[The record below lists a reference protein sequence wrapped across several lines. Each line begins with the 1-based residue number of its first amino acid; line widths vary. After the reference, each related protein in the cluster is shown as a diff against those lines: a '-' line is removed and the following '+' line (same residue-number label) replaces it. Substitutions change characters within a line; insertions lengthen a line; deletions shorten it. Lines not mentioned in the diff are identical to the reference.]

1 MFDLPPKSVNTKP
14 ITTISSE
21 KSSKDVLRD
30 LWNFKDLLF
39 LLTWR
44 DLLVRYKQTFFG
56 VAWAIFRPLIT
67 VMVFAFIFGK
77 VAKLP
82 SGNTPYFL
90 FVFAGMIPWQFFS
103 SSLSEAGNSLVAN
116 ANIIT
121 KIYFPRLLMPL
132 SSIAAC
138 LVDAL
143 ITGIIFCV
151 LLVWYQV
158 EFTWHILILPA
169 FIIWLVL
176 LTIGLSIWT
185 AALNVTYRD
194 FRYLIPFMVQLG
206 MYISP
211 VGFSSQIIPDKWL
224 WLFYIN
230 PMASIIDGFRW
241 CIFNQSS
248 NFNVSM
254 SITGIVITLLM
265 FVYGL
270 IFFKNAEDSF
280 ADRI

>member
-1 MFDLPPKSVNTKP
+1 MSDSTNSKP
-14 ITTISSE
+14 ITVISSQD
-21 KSSKDVLRD
+21 SSKQLFNE
-30 LWNFKDLLF
+30 LWRFKDLFL

-56 VAWAIFRPLIT
+56 IAWAIFRPLIT
-67 VMVFAFIFGK
+67 VIVFAFIFGK

-82 SGNTPYFL
+82 SNNTPYFL
-90 FVFAGMIPWQFFS
+90 FVFAGIIPWQFFA
-103 SSLSEAGNSLVAN
+103 SSLADAGNSLVAN
-116 ANIIT
+116 SNIIT
-121 KIYFPRLLMPL
+121 KVYFPRLLMPF

-138 LVDAL
+138 FVDAL
-143 ITGIIFCV
+143 ITGVIFCIF
-151 LLVWYQV
+151 LFWYHV
-158 EFTWHILILPA
+158 EFTWHILVLPA
-169 FIIWLVL
+169 FILWLVL
-176 LTIGLSIWT
+176 LTIGVSIWT

-230 PMASIIDGFRW
+230 PMVSIIDGFRW
-241 CIFNQSS
+241 CIFHQSS
-248 NFNVSM
+248 NFNLMMSLPSMTITILVLVS
-254 SITGIVITLLM
+254 SIL
-265 FVYGL
+265 
-270 IFFKNAEDSF
+270 FFKSSEDSF